1 MPIDLE
7 KTFGPDLVAILEE
20 LDTMMSPEIET
31 LLGGIAESMTYDVQT
46 FNNRTKQLVSNL
58 TYAGATKATIESVIA
73 ADFASFGR
81 ISGELNNAIKNSVV
95 QGIMMAAQQG
105 EYENYETLEQKFTW
119 VTVSGKVC
127 KDCAGVGGK
136 TKKFSEWESH
146 GLPGSGW
153 SVCRHRC
160 YCVLDP
166 TGTLPKSIPK
176 PDVREYKAQ

>member
-105 EYENYETLEQKFTW
+105 EYENYELDKDLFVW

-127 KDCAGVGGK
+127 SDCRGVPKDPRP
-136 TKKFSEWESH
+136 FEYWENH

-153 SVCRHRC
+153 SACRYRC

-176 PDVREYKAQ
+176 PDIREYKGQ